1 MKKNVYMIKAEE
13 VTADWG
19 RHIRNVT
26 LRTVYADWDTVY
38 GIIEEERA
46 KIAAM
51 GQWWMGYG
59 KDYEKDA
66 PKVWAELIVVEG
78 L

>member
-13 VTADWG
+13 VT
-19 RHIRNVT
+19 
-26 LRTVYADWDTVY
+26 ADWDTVY

-66 PKVWAELIVVEG
+66 PKVWAELIMVEG